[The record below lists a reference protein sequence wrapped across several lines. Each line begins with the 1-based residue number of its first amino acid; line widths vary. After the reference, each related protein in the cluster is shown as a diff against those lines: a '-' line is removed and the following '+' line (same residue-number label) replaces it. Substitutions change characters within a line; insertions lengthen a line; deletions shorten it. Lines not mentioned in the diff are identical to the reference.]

1 MLNKTMLIGRL
12 GADPEVR
19 YTPSGTAVA
28 NFNIATTE
36 QYKNKAGEKEE
47 STEWH
52 RVVAWSRLAEI
63 CQEYLQKGKLVY
75 IEGKL
80 RSRTWED
87 NDGNRHRVTEVVAQT
102 MRMLDRAGFNG
113 SSGDSRNNEP
123 PNYDVPG
130 PADDDIPF

>member
-1 MLNKTMLIGRL
+1 MLNKVMLIGRL

-47 STEWH
+47 RTEWH
-52 RVVAWSRLAEI
+52 RVVAWSRLGEI
-63 CQEYLQKGKLVY
+63 CGEYLAKGKLVY

-80 RSRTWED
+80 RTRAW
-87 NDGNRHRVTEVVAQT
+87 NDRDGIKRYTTEIVAYIMQ
-102 MRMLDRAGFNG
+102 MLDRAGSAGN
-113 SSGDSRNNEP
+113 DSTKNELPDNNQP
-123 PNYDVPG
+123 PL
-130 PADDDIPF
+130 DDDIPF

>member
-19 YTPSGTAVA
+19 YTQDGVPVA

-36 QYKNKAGEKEE
+36 RFTNKAGEKEE
-47 STEWH
+47 RTEWH
-52 RVVAWSRLAEI
+52 RIVAWSRLAEI
-63 CQEYLQKGKLVY
+63 CNEYLQKGKLVY

-102 MRMLDRAGFNG
+102 MQMLDRAGSNG
-113 SSGDSRNNEP
+113 SSGDSKNNVP
-123 PNYDVPG
+123 PKYDGPG
-130 PADDDIPF
+130 SYDDDIPF

>member
-19 YTPSGTAVA
+19 YTQNGVPVV

-36 QYKNKAGEKEE
+36 RWKKDGEQQER
-47 STEWH
+47 TEWH
-52 RVVAWSRLAEI
+52 RIIAWKGLAEI
-63 CQEYLQKGKLVY
+63 CSQYLQKGKLVY

-87 NDGNRHRVTEVVAQT
+87 NDGNRHRVTEVAAQT
-102 MRMLDRAGFNG
+102 MQMLDRAGSNG
-113 SSGDSRNNEP
+113 SSGDSKNNEP
-123 PNYDVPG
+123 PKYEGPG
-130 PADDDIPF
+130 PGDDDIPF